1 METEYKFIY
10 DNINASNIKSYN
22 KILMSNDIYT
32 KYDATLII
40 NGELIVN
47 FKTNKSNNE
56 KQVIKETYQDYL
68 DYISIRDFSNEQWI
82 YNIINGNSEQDSI
95 LYSNFEEELII
106 ISSFTWNQTNI
117 NKLHIL
123 SIHSNLNK
131 RCLRD
136 LVSSD
141 IQWIENALK
150 ISYQII
156 LNKFTIKQDKIKTFI
171 HYEPSTYQ
179 LHIHFQHI
187 DFIDSNSSCEY
198 SHEINSVLFN
208 LQLDSDYYKKID
220 LLKCIRS

>member
-1 METEYKFIY
+1 MQTEYKFIY
-10 DNINASNIKSYN
+10 DKINATNIKSYN

-32 KYDATLII
+32 KYDATLLI

-47 FKTNKSNNE
+47 FKTNESNNE
-56 KQVIKETYQDYL
+56 RKIIKESYQDYL
-68 DYISIRDFSNEQWI
+68 DYINNHDFSKEQWI
-82 YNIINGNSEQDSI
+82 YNIINGTEEQEHI
-95 LYSNFEEELII
+95 LYKNLQEQLII
-106 ISSFTWNQTNI
+106 IPSFTWNQTNI
-117 NKLHIL
+117 KKLHIL
-123 SIHSNLNK
+123 AIHTNLNK

-141 IQWIENALK
+141 IDWLQNTLN
-150 ISYQII
+150 ISFQII
-156 LNKFTIKQDKIKTFI
+156 LEKFKIEKKLIKTFI

-208 LQLDSDYYKKID
+208 LQLDSDYYKKIN
-220 LLKCIRS
+220 LLKNSRT